1 MGKKYCSEGSG
12 KASVSAEKI
21 ENLPKVRRKPAS
33 SQLGEWKQSFR
44 LGSEHMK
51 RFFSFLCHKEPSLNL
66 WGTPQ
71 PPHPAAAGAEEGVS
85 GV

>member
-1 MGKKYCSEGSG
+1 MGKNTAAKVLAKSQCR
-12 KASVSAEKI
+12 
-21 ENLPKVRRKPAS
+21 ENLPKVRRKTGS